1 MPLPRHEMPSLLH
14 QRRKAWS
21 RRDKVIRHPRL
32 IHIHKSLVGMIGIL
46 IGRVG
51 IIRVVFP
58 HDVVGDG
65 SVPSVGMGDCRG
77 MLEAA
82 VGVTALDAVAAVA
95 VETFIT
101 VGGRP
106 SRRRGALSAA
116 VVR

>member
-1 MPLPRHEMPSLLH
+1 MPSLLH

-82 VGVTALDAVAAVA
+82 VRVTAPDAVAAVA